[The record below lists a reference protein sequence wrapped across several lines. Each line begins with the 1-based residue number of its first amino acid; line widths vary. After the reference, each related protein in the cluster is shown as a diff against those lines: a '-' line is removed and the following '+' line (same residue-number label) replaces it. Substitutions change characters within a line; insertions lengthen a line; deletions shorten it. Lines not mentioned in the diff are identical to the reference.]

1 MGKARPAGAAG
12 AAGPGGLRVGDARRA
27 PGGAEALG
35 LCGAGAG
42 GGAEEAGVA
51 LHGGGVG
58 WTGPLGEAAAA
69 ELRVLGRHEGG
80 VVGLA
85 RGGPPEAGAVL
96 TSAGLDGTV
105 RLWDPRQASAE
116 AMRFAVPEKP
126 PLFSCATLFHS
137 GKYLLAAGAPGAVHL
152 FDGRMGHLR
161 ALDES
166 FGDDVTN
173 VAFTGMPP
181 GDRLLTGGE
190 DGAISLF
197 KTEEALRG
205 AEDEALVG
213 TYQSEAPVRGLGIWR
228 DYKLWWTTGNETLHL
243 ADWRGLLDEDAPT
256 DKLMPSADFTLPRED
271 AARAAKKAGV
281 DALAR
286 IDYVVG
292 CVYDTGLQR
301 LMLAAGTSAGALG
314 LFPLSEKSQKV
325 RQPVLVC
332 PPGGRGHSSVVRGA
346 QLSGAQRGA
355 LVTAG
360 EDGRVCLWEAIDPS
374 ATAPG
379 AGRERPAAKSGRGAQ
394 PY

>member
-1 MGKARPAGAAG
+1 M
-12 AAGPGGLRVGDARRA
+12 GPGGAGLRVGDARRA

-35 LCGAGAG
+35 LCRAGAG

-58 WTGPLGEAAAA
+58 WTGPLGEAGAAA

-80 VVGLA
+80 VGGLA
-85 RGGPPEAGAVL
+85 RGGGGDAGPVL
-96 TSAGLDGTV
+96 SSAGLDGTV

-116 AMRFAVPEKP
+116 AMRFAVPERP
-126 PLFSCATLFHS
+126 ALFSCATLFHS
-137 GKYLLAAGAPGAVHL
+137 GKHLLAAGAPGAVHL
-152 FDGRMGHLR
+152 FDGRKGHLR

-173 VAFTGMPP
+173 VAFTGMSP

-197 KTEEALRG
+197 NTEEALRG
-205 AEDEALVG
+205 AEDEGLVG
-213 TYQSEAPVRGLGIWR
+213 TYQSEAPVRGLGIWS

-243 ADWRGLLDEDAPT
+243 ADWRFLLDEDAPT
-256 DKLMPSADFTLPRED
+256 DKLTPSADFTLPRED
-271 AARAAKKAGV
+271 AAKAAKKAGV
-281 DALAR
+281 GALAR
-286 IDYVVG
+286 IDYLVG
-292 CVYDTGLQR
+292 CVYDFGLQR

-355 LVTAG
+355 LITAG
-360 EDGRVCLWEAIDPS
+360 EDGRVCLWEASDPS
-374 ATAPG
+374 ATTAPG
-379 AGRERPAAKSGRGAQ
+379 APGRERPAVKSGRGAQ